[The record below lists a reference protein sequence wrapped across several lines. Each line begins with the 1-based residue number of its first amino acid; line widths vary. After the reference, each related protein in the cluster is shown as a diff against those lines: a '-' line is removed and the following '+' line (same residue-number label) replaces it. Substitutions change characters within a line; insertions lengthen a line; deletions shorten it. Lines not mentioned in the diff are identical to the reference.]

1 MKNILLLLS
10 IICLFFPSCAQKKSQ
25 REIEYE
31 LRQEELNKRRNEMAD
46 SIVNLS
52 FKGIFLGQPF
62 DNSIK
67 NARKSESIQNVSIKK
82 IDEKIH
88 VARCKTKILLPTKE
102 DKENNAV
109 VEVSILSY
117 QDTIT
122 RIYITS
128 NDYDTHSSLK
138 YLYWE
143 KYNRELAVESKE
155 EESWSEWDTSIDIKE
170 THLWT
175 YKNQS
180 VKLTEFQTQKREYYV
195 KDASKHYY
203 ENRYDVSYTTFFDH
217 LEIEYIDS
225 KHTNKYN
232 TYRAIKEKREKIL
245 ADSIKHI
252 EDSIKKIKDSIENAE
267 LKQKRMNQDF

>member
-10 IICLFFPSCAQKKSQ
+10 IICLFFPSCSQKSQ
-25 REIEYE
+25 SEIEYE
-31 LRQEELNKRRNEMAD
+31 LRREELNKRRNEMAD

-67 NARKSESIQNVSIKK
+67 NARKSESIQNVSIYK

-88 VARCKTKILLPTKE
+88 VASCKTKILLPTKE

-122 RIYITS
+122 RIHITS
-128 NDYDTHSSLK
+128 NDYDTHWALIN
-138 YLYWE
+138 LYWE
-143 KYNRELAVESKE
+143 KYNWKLAVESKE

-180 VKLTEFQTQKREYYV
+180 VKLTEFKTKKREYYV
-195 KDASKHYY
+195 KD
-203 ENRYDVSYTTFFDH
+203 YTTFFDH

-232 TYRAIKEKREKIL
+232 TYRAIKEKREIFL

-267 LKQKRMNQDF
+267 LKQIRMNQDF